1 MKSTRERAGHE
12 PGKEEASGETRIRR
26 RDRRPAGSGGT
37 TGEVIAGMTPL
48 GIGLGLAGVVVTI
61 LGLWLTARGDIT
73 AAPLLL
79 VLAFLVLFPLAL
91 TR

>member
-1 MKSTRERAGHE
+1 MNSTRERGGHD
-12 PGKEEASGETRIRR
+12 PRKEEAPEGTRVRR
-26 RDRRPAGSGGT
+26 RNRSPAAPGGT
-37 TGEVIAGMTPL
+37 AGEVVAGLTPL

-61 LGLWLTARGDIT
+61 LGLWLTAQGDIT

>member
-1 MKSTRERAGHE
+1 
-12 PGKEEASGETRIRR
+12 
-26 RDRRPAGSGGT
+26 
-37 TGEVIAGMTPL
+37 MTPL
-48 GIGLGLAGVVVTI
+48 GLGLGLAGVVVTI
-61 LGLWLTARGDIT
+61 LGLWLTAQGDIT

>member
-1 MKSTRERAGHE
+1 MNSTRERGGHD
-12 PGKEEASGETRIRR
+12 PRKEEAPEGTRVRR
-26 RDRRPAGSGGT
+26 RSRRPAPSGGT
-37 TGEVIAGMTPL
+37 AGEVVAGLTPL
-48 GIGLGLAGVVVTI
+48 GIGLGLAGVVITI
-61 LGLWLTARGDIT
+61 LGLWLTAQGDIT